1 MGPLPPHTLLSLGVL
16 AWVSLGSN
24 PHRTLPATS
33 SSTPRRSPPT
43 RRWWRSK
50 SRTPARQARPHL
62 PTLSAHPVG
71 PLGVSGDQEEGPPL
85 GTTAPCFRYPPP
97 CVTLSPLQLLQG
109 DQTDGAGQR
118 PGHEHT
124 PGRDFQGK
132 GGTGGGRRLRARPPR
147 VSLLPRPEGRAGDML
162 TGPGEAPA
170 RGPGVH
176 GELGAAL
183 SQPRLPGALMDGK
196 LSVPGTLCV

>member
-1 MGPLPPHTLLSLGVL
+1 MVQVSDQDMNTHL
-16 AWVSLGSN
+16 AEI
-24 PHRTLPATS
+24 
-33 SSTPRRSPPT
+33 
-43 RRWWRSK
+43 
-50 SRTPARQARPHL
+50 SRVRGER
-62 PTLSAHPVG
+62 
-71 PLGVSGDQEEGPPL
+71 
-85 GTTAPCFRYPPP
+85 
-97 CVTLSPLQLLQG
+97 
-109 DQTDGAGQR
+109 
-118 PGHEHT
+118 
-124 PGRDFQGK
+124 
-132 GGTGGGRRLRARPPR
+132 GGGRRLRARPPR